1 MLSLQGEKLFFKMR
15 RTMKTIELKLDE
27 RTLQR
32 VQRLATSRRCT
43 VETLLKEVIE
53 QLGKTERIQ
62 ESQDWKRLM
71 IEQFLKGY
79 ANSDAV
85 YDELP
90 TG

>member
-1 MLSLQGEKLFFKMR
+1 
-15 RTMKTIELKLDE
+15 MKTIELKLDE